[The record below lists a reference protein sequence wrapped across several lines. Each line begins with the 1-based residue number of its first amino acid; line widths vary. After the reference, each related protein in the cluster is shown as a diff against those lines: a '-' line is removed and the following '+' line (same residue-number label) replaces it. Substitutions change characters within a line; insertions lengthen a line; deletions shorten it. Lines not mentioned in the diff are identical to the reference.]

1 MPNNQNSLITGDL
14 SCTIKNLDEFL
25 RFLCAAGEDSEVCDP
40 GLAHGLRLAQ
50 GASSWIKKSLQ
61 DSPGDNV
68 PADQSEEK
76 RS

>member
-50 GASSWIKKSLQ
+50 GASSWLKKSLQ
-61 DSPGDNV
+61 DN
-68 PADQSEEK
+68 
-76 RS
+76 

>member
-50 GASSWIKKSLQ
+50 GASSWIKNSLQ
-61 DSPGDNV
+61 DNQGDNV

>member
-50 GASSWIKKSLQ
+50 SASSWIKNSLQ
-61 DSPGDNV
+61 DNQDDNV
-68 PADQSEEK
+68 AADQSEEK

>member
-1 MPNNQNSLITGDL
+1 MPNNQNNLITGDL

-50 GASSWIKKSLQ
+50 GASSWIKSNLQ
-61 DSPGDNV
+61 GRQGNALPGHE
-68 PADQSEEK
+68 SEEI

>member
-61 DSPGDNV
+61 DNHGDNV

>member
-1 MPNNQNSLITGDL
+1 MPNNQNNLITGDL
-14 SCTIKNLDEFL
+14 SCTIKNLDELL

-50 GASSWIKKSLQ
+50 GASSWIKSNLQ
-61 DSPGDNV
+61 GRQGNALPGHG
-68 PADQSEEK
+68 SEEI

>member
-1 MPNNQNSLITGDL
+1 MPNNQTSLITGDL

-25 RFLCAAGEDSEVCDP
+25 CLLCAAGENSEVCDP

-50 GASSWIKKSLQ
+50 GASAWIKRTHQ
-61 DSPGDNV
+61 NDSRRV
-68 PADQSEEK
+68 EPADQSKEK

>member
-1 MPNNQNSLITGDL
+1 MPNNQNNLITGDL

-25 RFLCAAGEDSEVCDP
+25 RFLCAAGEDSEACDP

-50 GASSWIKKSLQ
+50 GASSWIKNNLQ
-61 DSPGDNV
+61 GKQGYALPGHG
-68 PADQSEEK
+68 SEEI

>member
-50 GASSWIKKSLQ
+50 DASCWIKKTLQ
-61 DSPGDNV
+61 ENQGDKLN
-68 PADQSEEK
+68 ADQSEEK